1 MIKTSWKKSL
11 VIAGVLTALCAS
23 AAFAAEQTA
32 PAKPSMR
39 DRVDTILHDDSHPGR
54 MPGHWR
60 GPMHPGP
67 QLTEDQAKTREARR
81 AEWENMTPE
90 ERQAAHAKWREE
102 RVKNMTHEE
111 KERFEQREK
120 QREEWRKM
128 TPEERQKAREAARAK
143 WDSMSDAEK
152 DAARQHYRSYY
163 HGDKG
168 HYYEGEGHRK
178 MRHHKGEYRGQH
190 RQGYYG
196 DGRTECPTPNCPW

>member
-32 PAKPSMR
+32 AAKPSMR
-39 DRVDTILHDDSHPGR
+39 DRVNTILHDDHSERRPS
-54 MPGHWR
+54 HWR
-60 GPMHPGP
+60 GPMNPGP
-67 QLTEDQAKTREARR
+67 QLTEAQLKEREAKR

-90 ERQAAHAKWREE
+90 ERQEAHAKWREE
-102 RVKNMTHEE
+102 RVKNMTPEE

-143 WDSMSDAEK
+143 WDKMSEAEK
-152 DAARQHYRSYY
+152 AAARQHYRSYY
-163 HGDKG
+163 HGDQG
-168 HYYEGEGHRK
+168 HYYEGHRK
-178 MRHHKGEYRGQH
+178 YRHHKGEYRGQH
-190 RQGYYG
+190 RQGYYD
-196 DGRTECPTPNCPW
+196 DGRSQCPTPNCPW